1 MQAVF
6 PQIWKMPAR
15 NLYSGMS
22 IANCRCGY
30 LRGGENDIQYDDN
43 YIDKSRNF
51 SGLWMNMWTKENLS
65 KLCDVI
71 R

>member
-15 NLYSGMS
+15 NLYSWMT
-22 IANCRCGY
+22 IADCCCDY
-30 LRGGENDIQYDDN
+30 LRGGENDKQPDDN